1 MKRLAIGLSI
11 LILLAICSHGFSI
24 LAQPSHIPHQN
35 PIATK
40 DSPDPA
46 SLLFFYGD
54 IFDLTVISQYQDA
67 QSMLNELEYANI
79 PDEARYII
87 DRYNT
92 LSQQLVTTMNEVESL
107 LNEAAILLAQ
117 YQVSEAKQKLD
128 DAEVAIHDA
137 QLLLKDIEAATNTL
151 SDGLGV
157 SATLAGSQIRQA
169 YDHLQESLYS
179 SRHLTNGLN
188 QLRQSLTEKYKVQV
202 QGELIPTELS
212 LSITPAPVFA
222 GDSITA
228 WGRLTSDGNPL
239 ANRELTLLL
248 DNKPTSV
255 TTDLDGS
262 YATDITIPYKY
273 VSIMTL
279 STVYTASD
287 YDIDTYLGCASSP
300 VVVNTSYYPTLLE
313 VSAPETARPGLPIII
328 SGQVSSTDDT
338 IDRLVQVFLDNTLL
352 AQKITRG
359 QFSLQITP
367 SPQIATGEHSLTVA
381 VTPQGRYGAASKSL
395 TINIPTELPIQAD
408 IQIPQFVVIPKS
420 IQVSGKVYHN
430 LDPVQDARVSLAFRG
445 SLTTVETTTDGSFIA
460 TIEAPL
466 DLSLIGPQELAITIE
481 PVEPWYAPLQ
491 IERQIFTINP
501 ANIGLMIVAFISMGL
516 LVYNRV
522 RVKARPP
529 RPQKEMVTTEAKPQE
544 PPTGVPPR
552 PKYEFTGIKGRIL
565 SAYMGGL
572 EAVEKVTSV
581 PMATHITLREFLN
594 IVSPHLPAAIKP
606 FTELTTIAE
615 IALYSAHRLD
625 EDIAIRAEQLTITI
639 KEELYSGTA

>member
-35 PIATK
+35 PITAK
-40 DSPDPA
+40 DSPDLA
-46 SLLFFYGD
+46 SLLLFYGD

-67 QSMLNELEYANI
+67 QSRLNDLGYANI

-87 DRYNT
+87 DHYNS
-92 LSQQLVTTMNEVESL
+92 LSRQLLTTMNEVESL
-107 LNEAAILLAQ
+107 LDEAATLFARDQ
-117 YQVSEAKQKLD
+117 TSDAKQKLNE
-128 DAEVAIHDA
+128 AETTIRSALF
-137 QLLLKDIEAATNTL
+137 LLEDIEAATNIL
-151 SDGLGV
+151 GDELGV
-157 SATLAGSQIRQA
+157 FAAAAGSQIRLA
-169 YDHLQESLYS
+169 YERQQGNLPRLRQLINE
-179 SRHLTNGLN
+179 LN
-188 QLRQSLTEKYKVQV
+188 QLRES
-202 QGELIPTELS
+202 LS
-212 LSITPAPVFA
+212 L
-222 GDSITA
+222 
-228 WGRLTSDGNPL
+228 NPL
-239 ANRELTLLL
+239 MEIR
-248 DNKPTSV
+248 TSF
-255 TTDLDGS
+255 
-262 YATDITIPYKY
+262 YH
-273 VSIMTL
+273 
-279 STVYTASD
+279 
-287 YDIDTYLGCASSP
+287 
-300 VVVNTSYYPTLLE
+300 PTLLE
-313 VSAPETARPGLPIII
+313 VSAPETAYPGQPITI
-328 SGQVSSTDDT
+328 SGQVSSKDGTTDRT
-338 IDRLVQVFLDNTLL
+338 VKVLLDNTRL
-352 AQKITRG
+352 AEETIQG
-359 QFSLQITP
+359 QFSLQVTP
-367 SPQIATGEHSLTVA
+367 PQQISTGKHSLTV
-381 VTPQGRYGAASKSL
+381 VITPHGYYSGASTSL
-395 TINIPTELPIQAD
+395 TINIKRIPIQAD

-420 IQVSGKVYHN
+420 IQVSGKIYHN

-481 PVEPWYAPLQ
+481 PVEPWYASLD
-491 IERQIFTINP
+491 IKGWIFTINM
-501 ANIGLMIVAFISMGL
+501 ASMGLMVIAFISLGL

-522 RVKARPP
+522 RVRARPP
-529 RPQKEMVTTEAKPQE
+529 RPQEEMVITEVIPQE
-544 PPTGVPPR
+544 PPTAVPPK
-552 PKYEFTGIKGRIL
+552 PKKYEFTGIKGRIL